1 MILALGGVNMSETSE
16 TYKSIL
22 KSTADRLDS
31 RDFTTFYD
39 DLIATINTCFGYLHE
54 YGCGPEDGFEITGE
68 TETWDDYEC
77 KTLYQKQIAK
87 TYVFMKTKIIFDPP
101 QSGPLL
107 SAMQKE
113 LAQAEW
119 HITNC
124 R

>member
-1 MILALGGVNMSETSE
+1 MSETSE
-16 TYKSIL
+16 TYNSIL

-31 RDFTTFYD
+31 RDFTVFYD

-54 YGCGPEDGFEITGE
+54 YGCGSEEGFEITGE
-68 TETWDDYEC
+68 NETWDDFEC
-77 KTLYQKQIAK
+77 KTKYQKQLAK
-87 TYVFMKTKIIFDPP
+87 TYIFMKTKIIFDPP

-107 SAMQKE
+107 SALQKE
-113 LAQAEW
+113 IAQAEW